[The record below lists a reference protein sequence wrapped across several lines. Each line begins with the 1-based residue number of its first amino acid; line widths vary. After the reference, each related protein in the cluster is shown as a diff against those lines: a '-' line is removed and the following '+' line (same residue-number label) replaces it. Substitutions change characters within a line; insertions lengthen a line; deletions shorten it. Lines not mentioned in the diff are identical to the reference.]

1 MWNKHTVHQIA
12 TVCESNVQARVTG
25 LKLKLKLHQ
34 SLLSQAA
41 FLSFT
46 RVESWHGSVLIPA
59 LLFLTPVQSDPLS
72 IARRAGPA
80 QACLGSKPRS
90 TGEGVWSKPSYAPHP
105 TPSSLPTPL
114 LSPKSKNPAPYN
126 LLSSLIQLNSG
137 PTERLLLFTFFTSEG
152 ESLQQKGM
160 TSCSPF

>member
-1 MWNKHTVHQIA
+1 MNDILHPKVLLVYCCITFSILRLVNANASHCNIP
-12 TVCESNVQARVTG
+12 ARIICLFFTG
-25 LKLKLKLHQ
+25 W
-34 SLLSQAA
+34 
-41 FLSFT
+41 
-46 RVESWHGSVLIPA
+46 SWHGSVLIPA